1 MPRHD
6 DDPDPVLAAGIWI
19 TLIALVL
26 FGGCSCRVSVV
37 SGQDFSSQ
45 PDDVL
50 WFGISHQTSQAEWQR
65 SLRER
70 DRLYEERWL
79 WESQGCGLEWQAA
92 YEDQCYRW
100 ACWDA
105 LDDALRLWPG
115 HERKL
120 AAIRKLRCLLGEEDY
135 YRGIMP
141 QAVRE

>member
-1 MPRHD
+1 MPDTD
-6 DDPDPVLAAGIWI
+6 DSDPLLMALIWVV
-19 TLIALVL
+19 LIALVL
-26 FGGCSCRVSVV
+26 WSAAARSE
-37 SGQDFSSQ
+37 DFSSN
-45 PDDVL
+45 PEDVL
-50 WFGISHQTSQAEWQR
+50 WFGIDHHTSQAEWQR

-70 DRLYEERWL
+70 DRLHAERWL
-79 WESQGCGLEWQAA
+79 WESQGCGQEWQAA

-141 QAVRE
+141 QAVRVR